1 MQSFVQWVFYGFSII
16 SVVVTTICAS
26 ILYQRIAGTL
36 VSNVD
41 SCRNQ
46 LSLTRLLDSVDTT
59 LNTILET
66 ALGQLKKYGLPS
78 LIDSAIASG
87 KVLINT
93 ELSRFYSITHKADS
107 EVVEIVSIV
116 KEVLV
121 YLSIGILCAVV
132 LALVLRVIHTVLIS
146 MNDEYYQ
153 VQMGVK
159 TNSTTR
165 FVTWATQLLAYTALV
180 LVVALG
186 VACASIDAY
195 AFHQVDTYIKVI
207 QCSFSSDMVGVGI
220 ATAISG
226 GVAIV
231 TILAEPLVWH
241 RQCVMYK
248 LVNTSEEKVQ
258 PI

>member
-1 MQSFVQWVFYGFSII
+1 MQSFAQWVFYGFSII

-26 ILYQRIAGTL
+26 ILCQRIAGTL

-41 SCRNQ
+41 TCRNQ
-46 LSLTRLLDSVDTT
+46 LSLTRLLDSADTT

-66 ALGQLKKYGLPS
+66 ALGQLKKYAKLDKVSS
-78 LIDSAIASG
+78 LIDAAIAGG

-93 ELSRFYSITHKADS
+93 ELSRFYSIAHKADS
-107 EVVEIVSIV
+107 EVVEVVSVV

-121 YLSIGILCAVV
+121 YLSIGLLCAVV
-132 LALVLRVIHTVLIS
+132 LALILRVIHTVLIAI
-146 MNDEYYQ
+146 NDEYYQ
-153 VQMGVK
+153 VQLGVK
-159 TNSTTR
+159 ANSTMR
-165 FVTWATQLLAYTALV
+165 FVTWVTQLVAYTALV

-186 VACASIDAY
+186 IACACIDAY
-195 AFHQVDTYIKVI
+195 AFDQVDAYIKVI

-226 GVAIV
+226 SVAIV

-241 RQCVMYK
+241 RQCIQYK
-248 LVNTSEEKVQ
+248 LAF
-258 PI
+258 